1 MTALT
6 ALARSFHAHLFAL
19 AAFLCVAFGAHAQV
33 AGNLDAGFA
42 PDVTRT
48 GPPLPGNSYGVSVIA
63 PQPDGKIIIGG
74 TFDTVAG
81 TESHGL
87 ARLNADGTL
96 DPTFTA
102 GLAFGSVVTSLA
114 LLPDGKL
121 LVSSNHT
128 PTATFQTVYDFNR
141 LNANG
146 SVDGTFISPVK
157 NAGLFAVQA
166 DGKVVL
172 AGTLG
177 SYVYTYGT
185 NVYFTTLMRL
195 NADGTRDSTFNASAD
210 NITTSYDFYGTRISI
225 SGLTVQTDGKVIIK
239 GAFTS
244 WLGQPRNT
252 IARLNA
258 DGSLDAGFDPGSSL
272 WSGAAATSARTFCMA
287 LQADGKILLAG
298 SFAGSAGQNEFKI
311 VRLNADGSTDAAFNS
326 GLVAANTGFFF
337 GGGDAISLLTV
348 QADGRILVGGRFGT
362 LAGQSRVKIARLAA
376 DGSVESTATFDAGT
390 GIGSMSMMT
399 LYDGFGNGVPTLVPD
414 GTAPLAIALDADGE
428 ILIGGDFT
436 LVNGQPRN
444 CMARLLN
451 DSASQTLTVVDAS
464 HLEWQR
470 GGSAAETAQVA
481 FQNSTDSGAT
491 WRTLGP
497 GVRVP
502 GGWQLTGARL
512 PAAGMVRALAFAG
525 SGVVA
530 QTQAFSGLPVFTIST
545 GISPATYDPGY
556 RITGVP
562 LPAPGSVTGDGNIPA
577 GSATTLTATPVRGWA
592 FVNWTENGTP
602 LSTAASVTFTPTA
615 DRALVANFAR
625 LSYSIT
631 STASPVN
638 GGATRGGGIWEDGTY
653 VSLVASPAPGFNFVN
668 WTDNGRLAST
678 AASLG
683 FAATGAQALVAN
695 FAPNTYSVIANASPS
710 GAGTVTGGGT
720 FTHGAAV
727 RLVVTPAAGYEF
739 AGWSAIADVFNG
751 ARTLN
756 FTATQN
762 RTLTANFTA
771 IVPISGGGNFAGGSN
786 FNSYGGSVTLSGGVT
801 DWIGFTLTNVGL
813 GTFGGTRPLT
823 TFNITATALPAAGGA
838 IAGTGSVYSGGA
850 VTLLAAPAPGFTF
863 TNWTDNGI
871 VVSTAADYTFT
882 PGADRALVA
891 NFTASSNADLASLAS
906 DQGTFAQAFSG
917 NLTTYTARVPA
928 GIKVFTLSLTVAQDG
943 ATLKINGVSAEPG
956 LSAPV
961 IVLQPGRNSVTLTV
975 TAADGTTSKT
985 YTLDITR
992 FTARKDLDGDGNADL
1007 VLQNAAGQIGA
1018 WYFDAAG
1025 HAVFSAWINTGGL
1038 GDWKVVDTADMNGDG
1053 IPDLIFQN
1061 AAGQIAV
1068 WNMDGKGNVLSS
1080 AVLYGGGL
1088 GDWRI
1093 VAAVDMNGDGHTDL
1107 VFQNNIGQIVVW
1119 YMDGHG
1125 GGSGSATIYGA
1136 GLGAWRLRAIADVNG
1151 DGIGDFIFQNNYG
1164 QIAAWHMN
1172 AAGSAD
1178 SAVLLY
1184 GGSLGDWQI
1193 AAAADMNG
1201 DGIPDLVFQNNA
1213 GQIAV
1218 WHMNGRGAAS
1228 TSGYI
1233 YGGSL
1238 GDWRVR

>member
-1 MTALT
+1 MIALT
-6 ALARSFHAHLFAL
+6 APARSLHAQLFAL
-19 AAFLCVAFGAHAQV
+19 AAFLCLAFGAQAQV

-42 PDVTRT
+42 PEVTRT
-48 GPPLPGNSYGVSVIA
+48 GPPLLGNTYGVTVIA

-114 LLPDGKL
+114 LLPDGRL

-128 PTATFQTVYDFNR
+128 PTATYQTVYDFNR

-146 SVDGTFISPVK
+146 SVDGTFVSPVK
-157 NAGLFAVQA
+157 TAGPIAVQA

-172 AGTLG
+172 AGTVG
-177 SYVYTYGT
+177 SYGYNFGT
-185 NVYFTTLMRL
+185 NVYATTLLRL

-225 SGLTVQTDGKVIIK
+225 TGLAVQADGKVIIH

-258 DGSLDAGFDPGSSL
+258 DGSLDAGFDAGASL
-272 WSGAAATSARTFCMA
+272 WSGAAVASARTFCTA
-287 LQADGKILLAG
+287 LQADGKILVAG

-311 VRLNADGSTDAAFNS
+311 VRLNADGSRDATFNS

-337 GGGDAISLLTV
+337 ESGDAISLLTV

-362 LAGQSRVKIARLAA
+362 LAGQSRVKLARLAV
-376 DGSVESTATFDAGT
+376 DGSVESTATFDTGT
-390 GIGSMSMMT
+390 GIGTTSVMNF
-399 LYDGFGNGVPTLVPD
+399 YVNGLDVPTLVPD
-414 GTAPLAIALDADGE
+414 GTAPLALALQADGS

-444 CMARLLN
+444 RLARLLN
-451 DSASQTLTVVDAS
+451 DPASQTLTVVDAS

-481 FQNSTDSGAT
+481 FQNSTDGGAT
-491 WRTLGP
+491 WKVLGT

-502 GGWQLTGARL
+502 GGWHLTAARL
-512 PAAGMVRALAFAG
+512 PAAGIVRALAFAG
-525 SGVVA
+525 SGALA
-530 QTQAFSGLPVFTIST
+530 QTQAFSGLPVFTTST
-545 GISPATYDPGY
+545 GISPATYDPGF

-562 LPAPGSVTGDGNIPA
+562 LPAPGSVSGDGNIPA
-577 GSATTLTATPVRGWA
+577 GSAATLTATPVRGWA

-602 LSTAASVTFTPTA
+602 VSTAASFNFTPTA
-615 DRALVANFAR
+615 DRALVANFVR

-638 GGATRGGGIWEDGTY
+638 GGATRGGGTWEDGTY
-653 VSLVASPAPGFNFVN
+653 ISLVASPAPGFNFVN
-668 WTDNGRLAST
+668 WTANGRPFAT

-683 FAATGAQALVAN
+683 FVATGALALVAN
-695 FAPNTYSVIANASPS
+695 FAPNTYSVSATASPS

-727 RLVVTPAAGYEF
+727 RLVATPAAGYEF
-739 AGWSAIADVFNG
+739 AGWSAIGDVFNG

-762 RTLTANFTA
+762 RTLTANFTP
-771 IVPISGGGNFAGGSN
+771 IVPISGGGNFAGATS
-786 FNSYGGSVTLSGGVT
+786 FNSYGGSITISAGVV
-801 DWIGFTLTNVGL
+801 DWIGLNLTNVGL
-813 GTFGGTRPLT
+813 VTFGGTRPLI
-823 TFNITATALPAAGGA
+823 TFNITATALPAAGGV

-863 TNWTDNGI
+863 TNWTDNGG
-871 VVSTAADYTFT
+871 VVSTSADYTFT

-917 NLTTYTARVPA
+917 NLTAYTARVPA
-928 GIKVFTLSLTVAQDG
+928 GIKVFTVSPTVAQDG

-992 FTARKDLDGDGNADL
+992 FTARKDLDGDGHADL

-1018 WYFDAAG
+1018 WYFDG
-1025 HAVFSAWINTGGL
+1025 TGNAVFSAWIQTGGL
-1038 GDWKVVDTADMNGDG
+1038 GDWKIMDTADMNSDG
-1053 IPDLIFQN
+1053 TPDLIFQN
-1061 AAGQIAV
+1061 NAGQIVV
-1068 WNMDGKGNVLSS
+1068 WHMDGKGNVISS
-1080 AVLYGGGL
+1080 AYLYTGGL

-1093 VAAVDMNGDGHTDL
+1093 AAAVDMNGDGHTDL

-1136 GLGAWRLRAIADVNG
+1136 GLGAWRLRAVADVNG

-1164 QIAAWHMN
+1164 QIAVWYMN
-1172 AAGSAD
+1172 TAGSAD

-1233 YGGSL
+1233 YSGSL
-1238 GDWRVR
+1238 GDWRVH